1 MSFRFQ
7 SSELQRHVAAAI
19 SVLLSSL
26 LCCAATF
33 ARAESITLD
42 VQKVRDLARTAHEAG
57 ISTYF
62 LFERDCALLFVG
74 TEHAFD
80 PSAALFGVLDADWDA
95 FAPQH
100 LIVEGGD
107 WPILADREA
116 QIRAY
121 GEMGY
126 LSQRARTAGVEVSSF
141 EPTRAEEDRRVLDAD
156 TIDTAKLYFV
166 LRMLPQ
172 WRNTAGLD
180 AVAPKAAEFLSA
192 FARRTDVPSALIDRR
207 PLSIAD
213 IDAMT
218 KALYGPTAD
227 WRSIDAH
234 LRIDGQSSPA
244 LRAVDAKVN
253 ALRNDR
259 LFEAIRQAIDRRK
272 RTMVVAGSTHLAA
285 LLRRLEDL
293 PGTCRRS

>member
-1 MSFRFQ
+1 MNGRSARGP
-7 SSELQRHVAAAI
+7 RRIAVAAA
-19 SVLLSSL
+19 VALTGL
-26 LCCAATF
+26 LCFAAPS
-33 ARAESITLD
+33 ARAEFPAPEM
-42 VQKVRDLARTAHEAG
+42 QKLRALAQTANGVG

-62 LFERDCALLFVG
+62 LFEGDCALLFVG

-107 WPILADREA
+107 WPILADRQA

-166 LRMLPQ
+166 LRMVPQ